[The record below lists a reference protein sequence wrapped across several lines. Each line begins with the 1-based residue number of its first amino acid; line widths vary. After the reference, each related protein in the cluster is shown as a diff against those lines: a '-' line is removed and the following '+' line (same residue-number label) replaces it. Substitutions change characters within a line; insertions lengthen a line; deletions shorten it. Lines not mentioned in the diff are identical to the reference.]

1 MKTANK
7 LTITALL
14 ATISIMQAA
23 CAQGHAN
30 DGSIYQFF
38 DVERQKS
45 SPNALRQYEKNMQ
58 GTLFGMYPTYWR
70 LNYNLS
76 GQSPEAVNQFVH
88 QYPSTVMSENSP
100 LTMLR
105 LRLAK
110 VTMRLCVP

>member
-38 DVERQKS
+38 DVERQKVAQM
-45 SPNALRQYEKNMQ
+45 PYANTKKICKAHYL
-58 GTLFGMYPTYWR
+58 GCILPIG
-70 LNYNLS
+70 
-76 GQSPEAVNQFVH
+76 G
-88 QYPSTVMSENSP
+88 
-100 LTMLR
+100 
-105 LRLAK
+105 
-110 VTMRLCVP
+110 

>member
-45 SPNALRQYEKNMQ
+45 SPNALRQYEKICKAHYL
-58 GTLFGMYPTYWR
+58 GCILPIG
-70 LNYNLS
+70 
-76 GQSPEAVNQFVH
+76 G
-88 QYPSTVMSENSP
+88 
-100 LTMLR
+100 
-105 LRLAK
+105 
-110 VTMRLCVP
+110 